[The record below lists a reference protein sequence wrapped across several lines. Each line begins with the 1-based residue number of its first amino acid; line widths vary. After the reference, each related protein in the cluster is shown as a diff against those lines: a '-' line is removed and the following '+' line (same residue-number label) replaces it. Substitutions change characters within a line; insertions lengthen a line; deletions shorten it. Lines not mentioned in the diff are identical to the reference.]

1 MRTVMIWMGLLSSL
15 LLGVGLGEFVVSQ
28 ELPPEIR
35 ADQYLGEGHRAV
47 EAHDL
52 AAALKAFAKL
62 EALPVTPPVEFF
74 YWYGRT
80 LVEHGLRTD
89 SVADVNKGEGHLTQY
104 ILAAGREAE
113 RYRSALE
120 WLSRAE
126 GEGLPR
132 PKTEEAKTETKTAEA
147 TTKTETEQAEAKP
160 LKCDGRLWGDW
171 DCAPPFTLSSVMRA
185 DGVEEVTLTYPP
197 ALGFIGG
204 MSIPLKIDAKWH
216 PDANGAELAAT
227 CNNTHSSGFRALT
240 MWSRAANDR
249 STVRRQQFFI
259 DDAGTM
265 WTHNTDLNADF
276 TTQRTYQEVGCLRD

>member
-1 MRTVMIWMGLLSSL
+1 MRCIVIWVGLLASL
-15 LLGVGLGEFVVSQ
+15 LLGVGLGGLVVSQ

-47 EAHDL
+47 KAHDL

-89 SVADVNKGEGHLTQY
+89 SVADVNKGEG
-104 ILAAGREAE
+104 
-113 RYRSALE
+113 
-120 WLSRAE
+120 
-126 GEGLPR
+126 LPR

-147 TTKTETEQAEAKP
+147 TTKTEAEQAEAKP
-160 LKCDGRLWGDW
+160 LKCDDRLWGDW
-171 DCAPPFTLSSVMRA
+171 DCAPLFTLSSVMRA

-204 MSIPLKIDAKWH
+204 TSIPLKIDAKWH
-216 PDANGAELAAT
+216 PGANGAELAAT

-249 STVRRQQFFI
+249 STVRRKQFFI
-259 DDAGTM
+259 DDVGTM
-265 WTHNTDLNADF
+265 WTHRTDLNADF
-276 TTQRTYQEVGCLRD
+276 RTQRTYQEFGCLRD